1 MSRNGGA
8 TLSIYYTYAYLRE
21 SGTPYYI
28 GKGKGKR
35 AWAKHS
41 KWLPKPKD
49 PSRVLVLKT
58 GLTEGE
64 AFKHEVYLIA
74 VFGRKDLGTGILH
87 NRTNGGDGL
96 SGLVFTSEHKTN
108 LVLAHK
114 NMPAHKKQKRA
125 ADISTSQKDRYKR
138 MSEREKEELAKK
150 ASEGNRNRHPD
161 KEAERRAKISTHQLE
176 HSHVSGTSWWVNS
189 SGETT
194 RQVNSPGPQW
204 QRGRKFQEI
213 QCQ

>member
-1 MSRNGGA
+1 MTSGKF
-8 TLSIYYTYAYLRE
+8 YTYAYLRE
-21 SGTPYYI
+21 DGTPYYI
-28 GKGKGKR
+28 GKGNGKR
-35 AWAKHS
+35 ATVRRK
-41 KWLPKPKD
+41 KGINPPKD
-49 PSRVLVLKT
+49 LSRVIYLKQN
-58 GLTEGE
+58 LSEEE
-64 AFKHEVYLIA
+64 AFKHERYMVF

-108 LVLAHK
+108 LMLAHK

-125 ADISTSQKDRYKR
+125 ADISTSQKDRYRR
-138 MSEREKEELAKK
+138 MSEKEKEELAKK

-161 KEAERRAKISTHQLE
+161 KEAERRAKISAHQLE
-176 HSHVSGTSWWVNS
+176 HSHVSGKSWWVNS